1 MFIKTQKLIS
11 HIENI
16 HGCLEVY
23 LRGSCRDIN
32 KPKQFSMGLAHMQV
46 LGSTRARVFRF
57 FCDL

>member
-16 HGCLEVY
+16 RGCLEVY

-32 KPKQFSMGLAHMQV
+32 KPKQFGMGLAHMQV
-46 LGSTRARVFRF
+46 LGLTRARVFRF
-57 FCDL
+57 LCDL

>member
-1 MFIKTQKLIS
+1 MFIKTQKFIS

-23 LRGSCRDIN
+23 LRGSCKYIN
-32 KPKQFSMGLAHMQV
+32 EPKQFCIGLARIQV

-57 FCDL
+57 FL